1 MLLFLCFCVWG
12 RFSQFIDICF
22 GRRLAPL
29 TTRQAFRYYRRA
41 AVLGHPSSMTEISLR
56 LLRKADVFRKLQDEA
71 EGNKS
76 KIEDFPGCKSNEEA
90 ANCIPNTRDLKTRIA
105 ELHQSAYRWTS
116 LAAELGDARG
126 TFDQAYMLQFGV
138 GIEQNEQLL
147 KLVNIQSKVWFWL
160 GLRKKFPQ
168 YMVQALYLFRCI
180 VYVIIYYVISRHH
193 VYLVSLS
200 PFHIVFSTLFNIFN
214 PLVHFLKNIFHSPL

>member
-1 MLLFLCFCVWG
+1 MFLFLVVLFLVLLVVSLFLCFGVDSPNSLTFVSVEG
-12 RFSQFIDICF
+12 
-22 GRRLAPL
+22 LAPL
-29 TTRQAFRYYRRA
+29 PTRQAFRYYRRA

-71 EGNKS
+71 EGSKS

-90 ANCIPNTRDLKTRIA
+90 ANCIPNTRDLKSRIA

-147 KLVNIQSKVWFWL
+147 KLVNIQSKV
-160 GLRKKFPQ
+160 
-168 YMVQALYLFRCI
+168 
-180 VYVIIYYVISRHH
+180 
-193 VYLVSLS
+193 
-200 PFHIVFSTLFNIFN
+200 
-214 PLVHFLKNIFHSPL
+214 